1 MLGIEKMLST
11 GFDVRYN
18 SEEAIRHTALALIE
32 EIGLHE
38 EMNT

>member
-1 MLGIEKMLST
+1 MCDIT
-11 GFDVRYN
+11 